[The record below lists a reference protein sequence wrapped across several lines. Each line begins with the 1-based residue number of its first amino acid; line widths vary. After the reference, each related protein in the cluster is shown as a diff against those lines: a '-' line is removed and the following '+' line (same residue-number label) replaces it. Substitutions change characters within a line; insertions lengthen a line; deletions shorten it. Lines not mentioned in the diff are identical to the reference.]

1 MLLSD
6 VDHFPFS
13 VDSHRAR
20 DAVKG
25 WLDRYFP
32 ARPA

>member
-1 MLLSD
+1 MILASD

-13 VDSHRAR
+13 VDSTRAR

-25 WLDRYFP
+25 WLDLYFP
-32 ARPA
+32 V